1 MSYKLNLT
9 DGSLLVELI
18 DGKIDDTSTDLTF
31 IGKNYQGFGEV
42 LNENF
47 IKLLENFNNT
57 VPPSNPVTGQIWY
70 DRVTG
75 RIKVYNGTTFRNID
89 NIEFVS
95 GQPTE
100 KLEGDLWI
108 NSQTD
113 QMYFYNGTEYVLV
126 GPNYTKVQGLNGY
139 FTDTVISKETGQNK
153 IINKIYSN
161 GNVVAIVS
169 NSEFTPVPSIL
180 GFPKIFVGYN
190 ISTLY
195 PDFKFNGVANTAI
208 NIQDENGNV
217 FDVTSFVK
225 SSAPTGPGDYQTMQ
239 SPLFVAN
246 DFGLRLGANGQYNI
260 STNGT
265 LKHETTNLLPR
276 FDLKI
281 DGTSS
286 IYIDNTSSQAKA
298 MGIFT
303 DGPVNPQNAINPDTG
318 LPYER
323 NYVDLNGDLTVRGDL
338 RVEGEQM
345 FVDATNIRVEDKNII
360 LGLNEDSSTEA
371 ESNLPRNV
379 LDEAGIIV
387 ASSEGSIDWV
397 YQHDILSWTSSENI
411 NLRNVSQ
418 SYKIGGQD
426 VLSRTELSSTVT
438 SAAGITQLGNLE
450 ELTVD
455 EISIDG
461 NTISSLNDM
470 ILDVNGNF
478 AFSTTKKI
486 SNVATPV
493 VDTDVAN
500 KEYVD
505 NQVATLPVILPIDVT
520 NLGITYDVENTIDST
535 LINNVIGILEQIA
548 PPGDYL
554 QGTIA
559 RVLATRYTYEA
570 YSLDLIGSV
579 GATLSIASA
588 TQANPV
594 VITTTTNHN
603 KNNGDEIIIF
613 DVIGMTALNNERYY
627 VKTTGLNTFELY
639 TDSALQNSLDG
650 TGFNA
655 YNSSGQLGQVAPA
668 TPVFAVETDAFDA
681 GGNLNKT
688 AVISAGHIAETEVE
702 VTPTV
707 SRLLIYFE
715 EDGSSW
721 VHNPLYSRN
730 DILA

>member
-57 VPPSNPVTGQIWY
+57 VPPSNPVQGQIWY
-70 DRVTG
+70 DRITG

-89 NIEFVS
+89 NIEFTS
-95 GQPTE
+95 AQPTE

-108 NSQTD
+108 NSKTD

-126 GPNYTKVQGLNGY
+126 GPNYTKVEGLNGY
-139 FTDTVISKETGQNK
+139 FTDTVVSKESGQNK

-190 ISTLY
+190 VSTLY
-195 PDFKFNGVANTAI
+195 PNFKFNGVANTAI
-208 NIQDENGNV
+208 NIQDQNGNI

-260 STNGT
+260 STNGI
-265 LKHETTNLLPR
+265 LRHETTNLLPR

-286 IYIDNTSSQAKA
+286 IYIDNSSSQSKA

-303 DGPVNPQNAINPDTG
+303 DGPVSESQVG
-318 LPYER
+318 R
-323 NYVDLNGDLTVRGDL
+323 NYVDLNGDLIVRGDL
-338 RVEGEQM
+338 RIKGDQL
-345 FVDATNIRVEDKNII
+345 FIDTTTLRVEDFQIE
-360 LGLNEDSSTEA
+360 LGVSEDSTLQSDTDI
-371 ESNLPRNV
+371 N
-379 LDEAGIIV
+379 EAGMIV
-387 ASSEGSIDWV
+387 KSADNDKEWV
-397 YQHDILSWTSSENI
+397 WIYSGNPTVTSNWTSSENI
-411 NLRNVSQ
+411 NLRDGNLV
-418 SYKIGGQD
+418 YKIGGQD

-438 SAAGITQLGNLE
+438 TASGITQLGNLE

-455 EISIDG
+455 SISTNG
-461 NTISSLNDM
+461 NTIASTGDLV
-470 ILDVNGNF
+470 LDVAGNF
-478 AFSTTKKI
+478 SFTSPKII

-493 VDTDVAN
+493 VDSDVAN

-505 NQVATLPVILPIDVT
+505 NQVATLPVILPVDIT
-520 NLGITYDVENTIDST
+520 GLGITYDVENTVDNT
-535 LINNVIGILEQIA
+535 LINNVIDILSQMA

-554 QGTIA
+554 EGTIA

-570 YSLDLIGSV
+570 YSVDLIGSV
-579 GATLSIASA
+579 GATLSISNA

-594 VITTTTNHN
+594 VITTTVNHN
-603 KNNGDEIIIF
+603 KTNGDEIIIF
-613 DVIGMTALNNERYY
+613 DCIGMTSLNNERYY
-627 VKTTGLNTFELY
+627 VKTTSLNTFELY

-650 TGFNA
+650 SGFNA
-655 YNSSGQLGQVAPA
+655 YNNSGTLGQVAPA

-715 EDGSSW
+715 EAGSSW
-721 VHNPLYSRN
+721 AHNPLYSKN